1 MRRTRARSAAC
12 AIAAAVA
19 AVIAVA
25 MMVPAVALAQ
35 EPMEFD
41 SPDAE
46 RFPPNTLVARYRVDP
61 AVLQDVTSTAE
72 LVAALREHLIVE
84 AAMPLD
90 ESLQVDLYA
99 NVSSPRASNAYM
111 FGNRGFTF
119 RLKPKAAVSRDL
131 ASVVRASQEAETFSD
146 WDEEETW
153 TALLEAIE
161 TGLASPTSPVA
172 LASGPRET
180 DDEGHV
186 PLRIAA
192 VHQVS
197 WEEQDIQD
205 SFERD
210 YIEISPRFSF
220 GSSSLAGWEPPEGLT
235 YDTQLLLLEL
245 EPTPEAQRAAEPEPT
260 AIELPPEALDRFV
273 GSYEIEIQPGTF
285 LDFRREGSVLMA
297 KIRGDGADDRELPL
311 TAFSETGFWTDVEGT
326 RQTFTFNLDSDGVV
340 ESVTTEQPGFS
351 LTMPRVP

>member
-1 MRRTRARSAAC
+1 MSRVITRSCGSRFATL
-12 AIAAAVA
+12 
-19 AVIAVA
+19 
-25 MMVPAVALAQ
+25 VALGLAASAFASAPAGAQ

-41 SPDAE
+41 PPDAE
-46 RFPPNTLVARYRVDP
+46 RFPPNTLVARYRIDP
-61 AVLQDVTSTAE
+61 AVLQDVTNTAE

-99 NVSSPRASNAYM
+99 NVASPRASNAYM
-111 FGNRGFTF
+111 FGNPGFTF
-119 RLKPKAAVSRDL
+119 RLKPEAAVSRDL

-153 TALLEAIE
+153 TLLLQAIE

-172 LASGPRET
+172 LASGPRERN
-180 DDEGHV
+180 DEGHV

-197 WEEQDIQD
+197 WEEREIRD

-210 YIEISPRFSF
+210 YIQISPRFSF
-220 GSSSLAGWEPPEGLT
+220 SSSSMAGWEPPEGLT
-235 YDTQLLLLEL
+235 YDTRLLLLEL
-245 EPTPEAQRAAEPEPT
+245 EPAPEAEQAAEPELT
-260 AIELPPEALDRFV
+260 AVKLPPEALDRFV
-273 GSYEIEIQPGTF
+273 GSYEIGGGTF
-285 LDFRREGSVLMA
+285 LDVRREVSVLIA
-297 KIRGDGADDRELPL
+297 KTRGEGADELEPRL
-311 TAFSETGFWTDVEGT
+311 TAFSETEFWTEVDGA
-326 RQTFTFNLDSDGVV
+326 RITFMFNLDSDGVA
-340 ESVTTEQPGFS
+340 ESVTMEQPGFS